1 MKNIRDSLTLK
12 ACRII
17 AGVKADEIA
26 SATGVNI
33 ETVYKWERGGSF
45 PNVPQMNKIIE
56 LYAKKGYAVDVNDIN
71 FFS

>member
-1 MKNIRDSLTLK
+1 MLSIRDCITLK

-26 SATGVNI
+26 SVTGVNI

-56 LYAKKGYAVDVNDIN
+56 LYAEKGYAVDVNDIK
-71 FFS
+71 FF